1 MKKLMKHLCTLC
13 LSSCIIL
20 GTVFTAAPRSAHA
33 ASWTYTPPA
42 NGKVYNVIRHFLSHV
57 VNRDPYSFYSTI
69 PCTAEL
75 RECIGY
81 LLDAW
86 QTQGVDLISRFN
98 LHWSASYPYANVRNF
113 CSMLDKQLSSGS
125 TVSVPCGN
133 STFTFLFQKYKNA
146 DAAFAAGA
154 FNAAGTIGL
163 LTSPT
168 EQYGHCWISLG
179 AFPYMSEYEMR
190 IWLENYYGLGRDTLS
205 GTLATGDANKVWRGY
220 GSRNVWRVHATRWSE
235 GVHGGCAVD
244 NGASGEAL
252 KNALCYVLIPVSDSA
267 GQAAPP
273 SQPSAPSTP
282 SQPAQPTQPAAPPP
296 PPQGYLSVQLSS
308 SLPELTAGNPN
319 YALSGVKIGVYS
331 DAACT
336 RQLVSVPTDAN
347 GSVTIRCYASQTVYV
362 KPASALP
369 AYEKPEVQSVK
380 ITEDETSK
388 LSFVLTPKLMSA
400 KISVQPQVS
409 APSLEGVEFTVRY
422 YACTDV
428 KSLSDTAPAAAWT
441 VTADRRGAVFGEDTA
456 VPVRAPEGSGG
467 FYRDPDGR
475 IVFPFGI
482 ITVEQT
488 GAAEGQSLGGTWAV
502 CGSSAGS
509 GLPVSAASAQE
520 GSNAPVICF
529 TADDLSLQS
538 LVSDGTVSY
547 LVSVLPAGTAAEG
560 MQLCIAPSEKTG
572 TGLWFA
578 ADTAG
583 TAEQLVVP
591 ITECGLF
598 SAGGNAKPDGSP
610 LEAGDI
616 VRLYGRSGEPC
627 FEGSVSLYGS
637 AVLHLS
643 DLVRMH
649 GRASGDRFLPGLF
662 SEAADGSFGL
672 PNLFRLRSQV
682 LGTAPIAQTVP

>member
-1 MKKLMKHLCTLC
+1 MKKLMKRLCTLC
-13 LSSCIIL
+13 LSSCIVL
-20 GTVFTAAPRSAHA
+20 GTVFAAAPRSAHA

-57 VNRDPYSFYSTI
+57 VQRDPYSFYSTI
-69 PCTAEL
+69 PCTGEL

-113 CSMLDKQLSSGS
+113 CGILDKQLSSGS

-133 STFTFLFQKYKNA
+133 STFTFQFLKYQNA

-190 IWLENYYGLGRDTLS
+190 IWLENYYGLGRDALS
-205 GTLATGDANKVWRGY
+205 GTLATGDAGKVWRGY

-252 KNALCYVLIPVSDSA
+252 KNALCYVLIPVADS
-267 GQAAPP
+267 G
-273 SQPSAPSTP
+273 SQPAQPSTPSTP
-282 SQPAQPTQPAAPPP
+282 SQPVQPVQPTQPAP

-308 SLPELTAGNPN
+308 SLPELTRGNPD
-319 YALSGVKIGVYS
+319 YALGGVKIGVYS

-362 KPASALP
+362 KPADALP
-369 AYEKPEVQSVK
+369 AYAKPEVQSVK
-380 ITEDETSK
+380 ITKDETSK
-388 LSFVLTPKLMSA
+388 LSFELTPELISA

-409 APSLEGVEFTVRY
+409 APSLEGAEFTVRF
-422 YACTDV
+422 YASSDV
-428 KSLSDTAPAAAWT
+428 KSLSDAALRAAWT
-441 VTADRRGAVFGEDTA
+441 LTAGPSGAVFGEETA
-456 VPVRAPEGSGG
+456 VPVLAPEGSDG
-467 FYRDPDGR
+467 FFRDADGR
-475 IVFPFGI
+475 LVFPRGVI
-482 ITVEQT
+482 AVEQT
-488 GAAEGQSLGGTWAV
+488 GAAAGQSLGGTWAV
-502 CGSSAGS
+502 SCSSTGDD
-509 GLPVSAASAQE
+509 LPTSAPSAQE
-520 GSNAPVICF
+520 GSNAPVIYF
-529 TADDLSLQS
+529 TAGSRSLQS

-547 LVSVLPAGTAAEG
+547 LVSVLPAGNAAEERQIG
-560 MQLCIAPSEKTG
+560 IVPSEG
-572 TGLWFA
+572 RNGSLWFA

-583 TAEQLVVP
+583 TAEQLIVP
-591 ITECGLF
+591 ITECRLF
-598 SAGGNAKPDGSP
+598 SAGGNAKPNGSP
-610 LEAGDI
+610 LEPGDI
-616 VRLYGRSGEPC
+616 VRLYGRSGEPL
-627 FEGSVSLYGS
+627 FEGIVSLYGG
-637 AVLHLS
+637 AVLFPD

-649 GRASGDRFLPGLF
+649 DPVSDGRFLPGFLPET
-662 SEAADGSFGL
+662 SDSIFGML
-672 PNLFRLRSQV
+672 SPLRFRSQM
-682 LGTAPIAQTVP
+682 LGTAPIVQMVP